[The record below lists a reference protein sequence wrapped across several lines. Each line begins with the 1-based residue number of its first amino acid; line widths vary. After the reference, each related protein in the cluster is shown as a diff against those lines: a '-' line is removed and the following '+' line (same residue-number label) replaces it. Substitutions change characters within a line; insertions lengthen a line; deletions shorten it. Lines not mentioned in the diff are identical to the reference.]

1 MLSGGSLHV
10 ITPMGP
16 SKASATQPPAI
27 AGAAAPQGAAEDDEA
42 EEGELEPGE
51 RAAGWDSGP
60 EGKAGRSTS
69 EPEGSEGSSHNA

>member
-10 ITPMGP
+10 DTLTGP
-16 SKASATQPPAI
+16 SKASTTQPPAI
-27 AGAAAPQGAAEDDEA
+27 AGAAAAEGAAEGEEA

-60 EGKAGRSTS
+60 EGEAGRSTS
-69 EPEGSEGSSHNA
+69 EPGGSEGSSHNA